1 MTVAPV
7 RTLVIDD
14 EPLAREHLRSL
25 LAARH
30 DITVIGECGDVATA
44 IARIRAESPELVLL
58 DVQMPEGGGFDVVR
72 GVGIDRMPAVIF
84 VTAYDQHALAAFE
97 VHAVDYLLKPVNRGR
112 FARAIDRVVRLLRS
126 PQHGEGAE
134 KDAPRQSPHPDAPHG
149 TALTGGSPGAT
160 PVARVMEVIEGARP
174 GADRLTV
181 RVGERMLYLRMQD
194 IDWIEAS
201 DDVARLH
208 VGKQVFD
215 HRITLTQLEQR
226 LPAHTF
232 VRVHRS
238 AIVNV
243 ERIREFLPWFQGDWI
258 IVLADGTRV
267 QTGKSYRA
275 RVRELIGG

>member
-30 DITVIGECGDVATA
+30 DITVIGECGDGATA

-97 VHAVDYLLKPVNRGR
+97 VHAVDYLLKPVNRAR
-112 FARAIDRVVRLLRS
+112 FARAIDRVVKLLRS

-134 KDAPRQSPHPDAPHG
+134 KVAPHQSPHQDAPHG
-149 TALTGGSPGAT
+149 AAPTSGSPGAT

>member
-1 MTVAPV
+1 MDHPSI

-25 LAARH
+25 LAARD
-30 DITVIGECGDVATA
+30 DIEVIGECGDGASA
-44 IARIRAESPELVLL
+44 EAAIRALHPDLVLL

-72 GVGIDRMPAVIF
+72 RVGVDEMPAVIF

-97 VHAVDYLLKPVNRGR
+97 VHALDYVLKPVNRSR
-112 FARAIDRVVRLLRS
+112 FANAIDRVVKLLRS
-126 PQHGEGAE
+126 DEGTAPAEGESAEGAGRDWSPLARAME
-134 KDAPRQSPHPDAPHG
+134 LLEEPRA
-149 TALTGGSPGAT
+149 
-160 PVARVMEVIEGARP
+160 

-194 IDWIEAS
+194 IDWVEAA

-208 VGKQVFD
+208 VGKQVFE
-215 HRITLTQLEQR
+215 HRITLSQLEQR
-226 LPAHTF
+226 LPSRTF
-232 VRVHRS
+232 LRVHRS
-238 AIVNV
+238 TIVNV
-243 ERIREFLPWFQGDWI
+243 ERIREFQPWFQGDWV